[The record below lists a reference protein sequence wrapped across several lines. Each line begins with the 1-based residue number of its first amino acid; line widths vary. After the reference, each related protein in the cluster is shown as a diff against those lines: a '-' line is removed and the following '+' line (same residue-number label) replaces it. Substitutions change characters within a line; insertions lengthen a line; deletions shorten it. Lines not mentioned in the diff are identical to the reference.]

1 MTARTALDADLV
13 PPVAGVLRRAWRES
27 GLSVP
32 RIAAETDI
40 SAASIRNFFQGWR
53 LNSKNHKP
61 IPSTPPDNFL
71 VRLADVLHI
80 DPSELRAVDRGR
92 AADQLEDRLARS
104 GHTVTAEE
112 AADEEAVRARASLT
126 HRLLS
131 AFTTDELIDELA
143 GRTDSRAR
151 SLFG

>member
-1 MTARTALDADLV
+1 MAARALDPELI
-13 PPVAGVLRRAWRES
+13 PPVAGVLRRAWHES

-32 RIAAETDI
+32 RIAAEADI
-40 SAASIRNFFQGWR
+40 SAASIRNFLQGWR

-92 AADQLEDRLARS
+92 AADLLEERLSHS

-112 AADEEAVRARASLT
+112 AADEETVRARASLT